1 LDWLTSATVSSRE
14 VKTLLVA
21 AIAKPGESNIDNTS
35 TNRMALYRTGGR
47 AMVSERRM
55 DVPTYAAGLPVAEV
69 LAEVVTAVRAGNA
82 VLVAPPGAGKTTAVP
97 LALMQAG
104 AGRILVL
111 EPRRLA
117 ARAAAQRMAHLLGEP
132 VGQRVGF
139 RTRLES
145 AVSDKTVVEVITEGL
160 LTSRL
165 LADPGL
171 GGVTTVIF
179 DEVHER
185 SLEADLALALTL
197 DLQRTLRP
205 ELRLLAMSAT
215 ADIPR
220 LSSLLNAPSIESQ
233 GRIFPVEI
241 SHTKGDIPTVK
252 ELPVAAAKAVREAL
266 IAYDGDILVF
276 LPGMAEIRRTQ
287 AALESCPADIL
298 PLHGDLAPAAQDLA
312 LREGARRR
320 VVLATSIA
328 ETSLTVPG
336 VRIVI
341 DGGFRRSP
349 RLDVGSGLT
358 RLATLRISRAAAAQ
372 RAGRAGR
379 QGPGVAIRLWSEA
392 LHRGLA
398 PFEAPEIFDSELSG
412 LALSCAAWG
421 EAPAD
426 LPFLDTPPAG
436 ALKAAEALLTS
447 LGALIDGRISSLG
460 REMSRLRAHP
470 RLAAMMC
477 AARNPGEKAL
487 AADLAAL
494 LEERDILGRDASAD
508 IAVRLEALAGRGG
521 DPAGV
526 ARVRHAARMYRAR
539 LGAGQAPA
547 RGDAGALLAAGF
559 PDRVGQARGTPGS
572 YRLAGGGSA
581 AVAPADPLSRRRLI
595 VAAALEAK
603 GGRVRLAA
611 GLDPDDL
618 PATLRA
624 RCTVVRESGFEP
636 VSGAVLIR
644 ERVRLGA
651 LVLADKS
658 VAAGPEETQAAL
670 ATALSTRLDMLDWTG
685 AESFVARVALAR
697 GLGADL
703 PDLSRPALAAS
714 VQDWLAPYL
723 AGMTNIRE
731 AKSIDM
737 RAALRAYI
745 GHEAASRLDR
755 DLPETLRLAAG
766 PLRIDYSG
774 PVPVASAR
782 AQAFYGTDATPQLA
796 GGRLPLQLSLL
807 SPAGRPIAITGDLA
821 AFWRGGWADARR
833 DMRGRYPR
841 QNWPERPWEE

>member
-1 LDWLTSATVSSRE
+1 
-14 VKTLLVA
+14 
-21 AIAKPGESNIDNTS
+21 
-35 TNRMALYRTGGR
+35 
-47 AMVSERRM
+47 
-55 DVPTYAAGLPVAEV
+55 
-69 LAEVVTAVRAGNA
+69 
-82 VLVAPPGAGKTTAVP
+82 
-97 LALMQAG
+97 
-104 AGRILVL
+104 
-111 EPRRLA
+111 
-117 ARAAAQRMAHLLGEP
+117 
-132 VGQRVGF
+132 
-139 RTRLES
+139 
-145 AVSDKTVVEVITEGL
+145 
-160 LTSRL
+160 
-165 LADPGL
+165 
-171 GGVTTVIF
+171 VIF

-185 SLEADLALALTL
+185 SLDADLALALTL

-215 ADIPR
+215 ADTPR
-220 LSSLLNAPSIESQ
+220 LSAVLAAASLESA
-233 GRIFPVEI
+233 GKMFPVEI
-241 SHTKGDIPTVK
+241 VHSKGDIPTVK
-252 ELPVAAAKAVREAL
+252 ELPAAAAKAVREAL
-266 IAYDGDILVF
+266 AAHEGDILVF

-287 AALESCPADIL
+287 AALEGCPADVL
-298 PLHGDLAPAAQDLA
+298 PLHGELAPAAQDLA

-412 LALSCAAWG
+412 LALACVAWG
-421 EAPAD
+421 EAPGD
-426 LPFLDTPPAG
+426 LPFLDAPPAG
-436 ALKAAEALLTS
+436 ALKAAGALLES
-447 LGALIDGRISSLG
+447 LGALAAGKITPLG

-477 AARNPGEKAL
+477 AARTPGEKAL

-508 IAVRLEALAGRGG
+508 VLVRLEALAGRGG

-526 ARVRHAARMYRAR
+526 ARVRHAARLYRAR
-539 LGAGQAPA
+539 LGAGQGPA
-547 RGDAGALLAAGF
+547 VGDAGGLLAAGF
-559 PDRVGQARGTPGS
+559 PDRVGQARGAPGS
-572 YRLAGGGSA
+572 YRLSGGGSA
-581 AVAPADPLSRRRLI
+581 ALAAADPLARRRLI

-603 GGRVRLAA
+603 GGRVRLGA
-611 GLDPDDL
+611 GLDPEDL
-618 PATLRA
+618 PASLRA
-624 RCTVVRESGFEP
+624 RCTAVRESGFEP

-651 LVLADKS
+651 LVLADRS
-658 VAAGPEETQAAL
+658 VPAGLEETQAAL
-670 ATALSTRLDMLDWTG
+670 ATALATRLDMLDWSG
-685 AESFVARVALAR
+685 ADSFVARASLAR

-703 PDLSRPALAAS
+703 PDLSRPALAAA
-714 VQDWLAPYL
+714 VQEWLSPYL

-731 AKSIDM
+731 AKAIDVL
-737 RAALRAYI
+737 AALRAYA
-745 GHEAASRLDR
+745 GHEAAARLDR
-755 DLPETLRLAAG
+755 DLPETLRLPKG

-796 GGRLPLQLSLL
+796 GGRVPLQLSLL
-807 SPAGRPIAITGDLA
+807 SPAGRPIAITADLA
-821 AFWRGGWADARR
+821 AFWRGGWAEARR

-841 QNWPERPWEE
+841 HDWPERPWEV

>member
-1 LDWLTSATVSSRE
+1 
-14 VKTLLVA
+14 
-21 AIAKPGESNIDNTS
+21 
-35 TNRMALYRTGGR
+35 MALYRTGGR